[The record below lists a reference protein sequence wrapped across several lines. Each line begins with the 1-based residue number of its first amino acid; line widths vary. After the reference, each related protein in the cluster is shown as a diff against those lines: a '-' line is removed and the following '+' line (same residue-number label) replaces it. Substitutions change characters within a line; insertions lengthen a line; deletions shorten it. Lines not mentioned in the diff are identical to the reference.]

1 MSYEIQ
7 VRPNRRDLLTSEDAA
22 ASFQN
27 MDVLVE
33 PTWQKMFQTFFCIS
47 SIPGGQTCLRR
58 FEEPSLRNS
67 AHPPL
72 GSDKYQ

>member
-47 SIPGGQTCLRR
+47 SILGGQTCLRR
-58 FEEPSLRNS
+58 FAEVA
-67 AHPPL
+67 AHKPAA
-72 GSDKYQ
+72 SIKQQ